1 MRHRGAAVA
10 VGLALACVPIAGR
23 SEAGVPVRDAALM
36 RNATSPLN
44 STATGQHDEA
54 ARQRGPSCPARFR
67 SKR

>member
-10 VGLALACVPIAGR
+10 VGIALACVPIAGR

-44 STATGQHDEA
+44 STATRQHDGG
-54 ARQRGPSCPARFR
+54 RPSCPARSR